1 MLKMAKMDFLTTS
14 AYKLALL
21 QLYFTHAKPVTRC
34 CLTREKLELRRSYK
48 FELHKLVHLVIQTF
62 RTSFA
67 NELAKVGLRLEL
79 M

>member
-1 MLKMAKMDFLTTS
+1 
-14 AYKLALL
+14 
-21 QLYFTHAKPVTRC
+21 
-34 CLTREKLELRRSYK
+34 LTREKLELRRSYK